1 MSYFNKIL
9 GGNIP
14 LSVLESMGNNKKN
27 YKLRQEFSHYQI
39 REGMEDVSMGNDIND
54 IMKTQYGSIVTKS
67 LELNRDKV
75 LDGLRTLISNSLRV
89 AIISNSDNLLKLSQ
103 ATDSKQSK
111 AVLSAFTKT
120 FSEQFLIEIKSLNLS
135 YDLYNL
141 HTKLVHLSGL
151 SGESA
156 KSIDDMSKKLALEL
170 ELGKSFAVDTFID
183 IEETFSNMIRPSD
196 ISRCVD
202 NLSFA
207 CLFNDIFVNKLALSI
222 LKVWET
228 ILDSIMGS
236 SKYDKLIVLYAFGVA
251 FSDAIYSKRNSN
263 PKIIEG
269 LIDAGNSTKMTDST
283 KIKDLKTIE
292 KNIDQSKVMK
302 GMTAMVSSA
311 VTNAVNKNSAD
322 LLRSIAASNKI
333 SLGSASGGSFKL
345 TNVKQIN
352 KIEQETT
359 ANFVQQ
365 VTTKVMNDIGS
376 KLTENINMA
385 AKQATENTKKLTS
398 DEKSGTS
405 IGGMLDSVANVAGKA
420 IDGLTKALSVSAGNS
435 VEQNTSRDIT
445 QELKDTFKLDQS
457 FKYEKNDDV
466 KNALQNIL
474 STENLAK
481 CAADTKA
488 ENAIDLGKISV
499 TGEIVIGEVEQN
511 NVVTDVM
518 NCAFNQTV
526 MNDISNKIFNDYN
539 KMITQMVENVD
550 KSLDE
555 QTRTNV
561 QGDIYAAGVAG
572 AAVLQSA
579 GEAVSTAAKGA
590 GEGISTAAKGAGEGL
605 STAAQGAGK
614 GLKDAGEGVS
624 SAAKGIGEGIG
635 SVMSGLMGPLIAG
648 GAVLVILI
656 IGYVLFKSMG
666 GIKKSDIDLG
676 GDDE

>member
-14 LSVLESMGNNKKN
+14 LSVLELMGNNKKN
-27 YKLRQEFSHYQI
+27 YKLKQEFSHYQI
-39 REGMEDVSMGNDIND
+39 REGMEDVSMNNDIND

-75 LDGLRTLISNSLRV
+75 LDGLKTLISNSLRV
-89 AIISNSDNLLKLSQ
+89 AIITNTDNLLKLPKAS
-103 ATDSKQSK
+103 DSKQSN
-111 AVLSAFTKT
+111 AILSAFTNT

-135 YDLYNL
+135 YDLSNL
-141 HTKLVHLSGL
+141 HIKLVHLSGL
-151 SGESA
+151 TGESA
-156 KSIDDMSKKLALEL
+156 KSINEMSKKLALEL
-170 ELGKSFAVDTFID
+170 ELGKTFTVDTFID
-183 IEETFSNMIRPSD
+183 IEETFSNMIKPSE
-196 ISRCVD
+196 ISRCVS

-207 CLFNDIFVNKLALSI
+207 CLFNEIFVNKLALSI

-251 FSDAIYSKRNSN
+251 FSDAIYSKKNSN

-269 LIDAGNSTKMTDST
+269 LIDAGNSTKMNDST
-283 KIKDLKTIE
+283 KIKDLKQIE
-292 KNIDQSKVMK
+292 KSIDQSKVMK

-311 VTNAVNKNSAD
+311 VTNAVSKNSAD

-333 SLGSASGGSFKL
+333 SVGSASGGSFKL

-365 VTTKVMNDIGS
+365 VTNKVMNDIGS
-376 KLTENINMA
+376 KLSENINMA

-405 IGGMLDSVANVAGKA
+405 IGGMLDSVTNLAGK
-420 IDGLTKALSVSAGNS
+420 GLETLGKVLSVSAGNS
-435 VEQNTSRDIT
+435 VEQNTSKDIT
-445 QELKDTFKLDQS
+445 QELKETFKLDQS
-457 FKYEKNDDV
+457 FKYEKNDEV
-466 KNALQNIL
+466 KNSLQNVL

-499 TGEIVIGEVEQN
+499 TGDIVIGEVEQN
-511 NVVTDVM
+511 NVVNDVM

-526 MNDISNKIFNDYN
+526 MNDIANKIFNDYN

-555 QTRTNV
+555 QTKTAV

-572 AAVLQSA
+572 SALLQSA

-590 GEGISTAAKGAGEGL
+590 GEGV

-614 GLKDAGEGVS
+614 GIESAGTGISTAAKGVGEGVS
-624 SAAKGIGEGIG
+624 TAAKGVGEGIG

-666 GIKKSDIDLG
+666 GIKKSDLG